1 MFNTVDSVPRTDVST
16 ALMEAVGQEKKF
28 IAQMLL
34 PIYDSPTEE
43 GRYPRFRKG
52 AAELLRAGR
61 SPSDATTFNSSTKRN
76 QTGSYNEIARKF
88 EWDTYRTEEYGLE
101 ERIDDKIRTRMRNFF
116 DADMI
121 TAKLLMNSLMLDFE
135 MEVSAKLNTTTS
147 TDANE
152 GLVATN
158 SAVAYTEANIATIDF
173 PRDVNDCLERLTL
186 LGTDPQE
193 CTMVLSLSVYN
204 RLRRSQKLQTYVYG
218 FLNVTQGGS
227 QINTGMIANAFGVA
241 NVLIATKSVDVAMK
255 GKTPSLVPVWGNTN
269 VFIGKLGEGEF
280 MSGGVGRTIVWGA
293 DTGGGGLFVSEQY
306 RDESRRGDKLR
317 VRSNRVLKIIDPT
330 CAQLVATQYS

>member
-1 MFNTVDSVPRTDVST
+1 MFNTVDSVPRTDIST

-34 PIYDSPTEE
+34 PIYDSPTEV

-76 QTGSYNEIARKF
+76 QMGTYNELTRKF
-88 EWDTYRTEEYGLE
+88 EWAAFQTEEYGLQ

-116 DADMI
+116 DADLI
-121 TAKLLMNSLMLDFE
+121 TSKLLMNSLMLDYE
-135 MEVSAKLNTTTS
+135 MEVSAKLNTTSS
-147 TDANE
+147 TDSEE
-152 GLVATN
+152 GFTATN

-227 QINTGMIANAFGVA
+227 QINTSMIANCFGLA

-269 VFIGKLGEGEF
+269 VWLGKLGEGDF
-280 MSGGVGRTIVWGA
+280 MNGGAGRTVTWGA
-293 DTGGGGLFVSEQY
+293 DSPGGLFTSEQF
-306 RDESRRGDKLR
+306 RDEHRRGDILR
-317 VRSNRVLKIIDPT
+317 IRSNRVLKIVDPT
-330 CAQLVATQYS
+330 CAQLIATQYS